1 MSLFEKLRGSQVHAP
16 ATAIHR
22 VSSNCE
28 GIFAGET
35 AERELLHAD
44 GVLQHVYDCL
54 LLDTDSSAFLS
65 LIGHKKPSLRVLEIG
80 RSSGA
85 KLKLEADDLVIAWN
99 VIHATPKPYESL
111 TNTRKLIHTH
121 GTFLL
126 QEVAPVTPWI
136 NHYFGVIPGW
146 WLGEAAGRV
155 SKPHVDIDRWKTELS
170 QAGLGDMENRP
181 DEYTNNNI
189 VCRPPLPSLRPKR
202 VKLLKRPGQ
211 QYRRIR
217 AGLMDAGYDIDEY
230 VLEDSTASRVP
241 GQDIISILDESS
253 PFLLG
258 LDEKPF
264 AHLQRFLKAA
274 QSSECGILWLTGL
287 CLVGETVQPDYA
299 PTVGFASV
307 TLKLDSFSSGTVTQV
322 VPRVYG
328 EFEKRSSDD
337 ADCNTKYEW
346 ASADGKVLVGRY
358 RHTMLAQDSQVPP
371 PADMTVCKLEQRK
384 PGLTDALCWKPTTAQ
399 ALKSGEV
406 RIEVKAVGMNYK
418 DLLIAE
424 GVITD

>member
-80 RSSGA
+80 VGTGGA
-85 KLKLEADDLVIAWN
+85 TASAHGYFAGARERFKEYAGLEFVLLD
-99 VIHATPKPYESL
+99 
-111 TNTRKLIHTH
+111 LIHTH